1 LQHHHTVPLGLSSS
15 RASPLVF
22 PGFAC
27 VVLQFRSVS
36 GWIASLFAW
45 LISHQPTV
53 LFSQNKPVTSN
64 QPTVLFSQDKSA
76 PAISHQPNEQAV
88 WVSVFGVLLW
98 LKLGNAF
105 WWRPALATV
114 RKTGGNRSGSAG
126 SWWNRSGSV
135 HEPVR
140 FPPPNRA

>member
-1 LQHHHTVPLGLSSS
+1 VFIATPPHCSSGSFFFKSITIGVPWLCLCS
-15 RASPLVF
+15 A
-22 PGFAC
+22 
-27 VVLQFRSVS
+27 SVS
-36 GWIASLFAW
+36 VCQWMDCF
-45 LISHQPTV
+45 
-53 LFSQNKPVTSN
+53 
-64 QPTVLFSQDKSA
+64 
-76 PAISHQPNEQAV
+76 

-105 WWRPALATV
+105 WWRPALARV
-114 RKTGGNRSGSAG
+114 RKTGGNRSG